1 MAYQVMITT
10 VHTVSKELAATVQTE
25 EEAEAMAQILNEHIS
40 MRILDPTI
48 PNLSYEVMN
57 LESGIVINKG

>member
-10 VHTVSKELAATVQTE
+10 VHTVSKELAVTVQTE
-25 EEAEAMAQILNEHIS
+25 EEAEALAQILNEHIS